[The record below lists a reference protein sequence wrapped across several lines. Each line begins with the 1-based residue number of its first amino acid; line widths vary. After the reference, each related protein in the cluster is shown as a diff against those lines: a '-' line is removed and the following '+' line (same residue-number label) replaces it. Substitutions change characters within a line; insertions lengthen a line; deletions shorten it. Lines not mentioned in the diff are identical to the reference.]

1 VKWGR
6 LPERAARL
14 GFDAVAT
21 GHHVRVVHT
30 AAGPRIARGADAAKD
45 QSYVLAVLAPEAVE
59 RTLLPVGELTKVDVR
74 ARAARLGLRTAT
86 KPDSM
91 DVCFI
96 ARGGRREF
104 LASRAAAV
112 PGRVVD
118 PAGRRMGAHDGI
130 VHFTI
135 GQRRG
140 VGVAVGERRYV
151 VDVDARTATVTLGR
165 RADLLRP
172 HVVLRDATFPGERPA
187 GAVLAQLRAH
197 GHPVAARLDGDTVRF
212 AAPQPRVAP
221 GQVVALYDGDVVV
234 GAGYAT

>member
-1 VKWGR
+1 V
-6 LPERAARL
+6 
-14 GFDAVAT
+14 
-21 GHHVRVVHT
+21 
-30 AAGPRIARGADAAKD
+30 
-45 QSYVLAVLAPEAVE
+45 
-59 RTLLPVGELTKVDVR
+59 
-74 ARAARLGLRTAT
+74 
-86 KPDSM
+86 
-91 DVCFI
+91 
-96 ARGGRREF
+96 
-104 LASRAAAV
+104 
-112 PGRVVD
+112 
-118 PAGRRMGAHDGI
+118 GAHDGI

-172 HVVLRDATFPGERPA
+172 HVVLRDTTFPGERPV
-187 GAVLAQLRAH
+187 GSVLAQLRAH